1 MSGDLRWAVDFEVV
15 ERSRGDK
22 EMTRMALLTVVV
34 LASLPL
40 AVCPADS
47 KPGPATA
54 KNAQPKLGSTKE
66 QREWLKIQMVK
77 GLNNSR
83 QVRQVRAALD
93 GMKPQQIDVLANAA
107 LAQQF
112 PANEHQMLQQ
122 TQWELQRAR
131 WLRQML
137 EREYWLRRNGY
148 PVGYMPMITWL
159 PQGTHFGAN
168 AVISGDRR
176 YVRVS
181 GMPFFSSV
189 GPVYS
194 YNLHNGHTRLMPQY
208 GYPNYDYSRY
218 NGYPSGSGGYRHG
231 QMPPQHLP
239 PKPKSPY
246 AQTWHDGMRTRTGPR
261 P

>member
-1 MSGDLRWAVDFEVV
+1 
-15 ERSRGDK
+15 
-22 EMTRMALLTVVV
+22 MTRIAVLTAVV

-40 AVCPADS
+40 AVCSADS
-47 KPGPATA
+47 SPGA
-54 KNAQPKLGSTKE
+54 KGAKGLQPKLNSTKE
-66 QREWLKIQMVK
+66 KREWLQSQMVK

-93 GMKPQQIDVLANAA
+93 GMAPKQIDAFTNAA

-112 PANEHQMLQQ
+112 PANQQQMLQQ
-122 TQWELQRAR
+122 TQWELQRAL

-137 EREYWLRRNGY
+137 ERELWLRRYGYQY
-148 PVGYMPMITWL
+148 PVGYMPVVTWL

-181 GMPFFSSV
+181 GMPFFSSI
-189 GPVYS
+189 GPVHT
-194 YNLHNGHTRLMPQY
+194 YNLNTGETRRMPQY
-208 GYPNYDYSRY
+208 GSPGYGHRQY
-218 NGYPSGSGGYRHG
+218 NGYPGHAGYRHG

-246 AQTWHDGMRTRTGPR
+246 TQTWYDGMRTRTGPR

>member
-1 MSGDLRWAVDFEVV
+1 MIRIAV
-15 ERSRGDK
+15 
-22 EMTRMALLTVVV
+22 LTAVV

-40 AVCPADS
+40 ATCAADS
-47 KPGPATA
+47 KRGAAGA
-54 KNAQPKLGSTKE
+54 KGVQPKLGSTKE
-66 QREWLKIQMVK
+66 KREWLQSQMVK

-93 GMKPQQIDVLANAA
+93 GMTPQQIDALANAA

-112 PANEHQMLQQ
+112 PANEQQLLQQ
-122 TQWELQRAR
+122 AQWELQRAR

-181 GMPFFSSV
+181 GMPFFSSI
-189 GPVYS
+189 GPVYT
-194 YNLHNGHTRLMPQY
+194 YNLNTGETRLMPQY
-208 GYPNYDYSRY
+208 GYGSPRY
-218 NGYPSGSGGYRHG
+218 NGYPGYASGYRHG
-231 QMPPQHLP
+231 QMPPQHLS

-246 AQTWHDGMRTRTGPR
+246 TKTWYDGMRTRTGPR